1 MTKVTDLY
9 GRAKADVLSNR
20 LHSGNPGDALDTA
33 LYSCEPCRE
42 YSQLPYSYD
51 VCTDT
56 SVERTPPA
64 GFQSV
69 FLYRCGAGYRA
80 GSR

>member
-1 MTKVTDLY
+1 M
-9 GRAKADVLSNR
+9 SFQIPH
-20 LHSGNPGDALDTA
+20 HSGKPGLALDTA

-56 SVERTPPA
+56 SVERTSPA
-64 GFQSV
+64 GFQSIFCIV
-69 FLYRCGAGYRA
+69 VERLPHRFPVSTRLLFMGEE
-80 GSR
+80 